1 MSKAEEQPFLELM
14 REHRRI
20 VLRLVGLYANDAD
33 ERKDL
38 EQEVLLQAWKGWPTF
53 RGEAKFSTWL
63 HRVALNTILSQ
74 KRRPKLV
81 ERRERL
87 DHLPHAVHDPSPA
100 TDDAERLRLAL
111 RQLPE
116 TDRALIALHL
126 EGFDNGE
133 VAGVLG
139 ITANHV
145 GVKLHRIKQR
155 LSELLHSH

>member
-1 MSKAEEQPFLELM
+1 MADEQSFLEQM
-14 REHRRI
+14 RLHQRI
-20 VLRLVGLYANDAD
+20 VLRLVGLYANDAE

-53 RGEAKFSTWL
+53 RGDAKFSTWL
-63 HRVALNTILSQ
+63 HRVALNTILTQ
-74 KRRPKLV
+74 KRRPRVV
-81 ERRERL
+81 ERRDRL
-87 DHLPHAVHDPSPA
+87 DHLPHATHDPSHA
-100 TDDAERLRLAL
+100 TDDSERLRLAL
-111 RQLPE
+111 VQLPG

-133 VAGVLG
+133 VAEVMG

-155 LSELLHSH
+155 LSELLNPL

>member
-1 MSKAEEQPFLELM
+1 MADEQRFLSLM
-14 REHRRI
+14 REHQRI
-20 VLRLVGLYANDAD
+20 VLRLTGLYANDAD

-38 EQEVLLQAWKGWPTF
+38 EQEVLLQAWKGFASF

-63 HRVALNTILSQ
+63 HRVALNTILTQ
-74 KRRPKLV
+74 KRRPAVV
-81 ERRERL
+81 ERQEGL
-87 DHLPHAVHDPSPA
+87 DRNPHAVHDPRPA
-100 TDDAERLRLAL
+100 LDDTDRLREAL

-133 VAGVLG
+133 VAGILG

-145 GVKLHRIKQR
+145 GVKLHRIRTR
-155 LSELLHSH
+155 LTELLQPH

>member
-1 MSKAEEQPFLELM
+1 MTEEQRFLDLM
-14 REHRRI
+14 HEHQRI

-38 EQEVLLQAWKGWPTF
+38 EQEVLLQAWKGFPSF

-63 HRVALNTILSQ
+63 HRVALNTILTQ
-74 KRRPKLV
+74 KRRPRLV
-81 ERRERL
+81 ERGEALERSAA
-87 DHLPHAVHDPSPA
+87 AVHDPAPA
-100 TDDAERLRLAL
+100 HDDAERLRQAL

-126 EGFDNGE
+126 DGFNNGE
-133 VAGVLG
+133 VAGILG

-145 GVKLHRIKQR
+145 GVKLHRIKTR
-155 LSELLHSH
+155 LTELLQPH

>member
-1 MSKAEEQPFLELM
+1 MTDEQRFLSLM
-14 REHRRI
+14 REHQRI
-20 VLRLVGLYANDAD
+20 VLRLTGLYANDVD

-38 EQEVLLQAWKGWPTF
+38 EQEVLLQAWRGFASF

-63 HRVALNTILSQ
+63 HCVALNTILTQ
-74 KRRPKLV
+74 KRRPALA
-81 ERRERL
+81 ERQEALERN
-87 DHLPHAVHDPSPA
+87 PHAVHDPQPA
-100 TDDAERLRLAL
+100 LDDADRLRQAL

-133 VAGVLG
+133 VAGILG

-145 GVKLHRIKQR
+145 GVKLHRIKTR
-155 LSELLHSH
+155 LTELLQPH

>member
-1 MSKAEEQPFLELM
+1 MTEEQRFLDLM
-14 REHRRI
+14 REHQRI
-20 VLRLVGLYANDAD
+20 VLRLASLYANDAE

-38 EQEVLLQAWKGWPTF
+38 EQEVLLQAWKGFPSF

-63 HRVALNTILSQ
+63 HRVALNTILTQ
-74 KRRPKLV
+74 KRRPAVV
-81 ERRERL
+81 ERQEGL
-87 DHLPHAVHDPSPA
+87 DRSPHAVHDPRPA
-100 TDDAERLRLAL
+100 LDDADRLRHAL

-133 VAGVLG
+133 VAGILG

-145 GVKLHRIKQR
+145 GVKLHRIKSR
-155 LSELLHSH
+155 LTQLLQPH